1 MHCCIEAAE
10 EACKTAFAE
19 TCSYACCCCDRRL
32 FKHSVVEVTDSLYN
46 TLCEP
51 WATNVAGWVTRGG
64 SGHICHTCLGSIR
77 RDRCP
82 RFSVDN
88 GLGFPDI
95 PDELQGIPEL
105 SERLIARR
113 VPFLQLRRLPAG
125 QQHGLRGRICF
136 MPQCTFSVPQTSIC
150 FEPPHCYFGL
160 CVHSKQPLQDIQGR
174 TVASRELTL
183 VAPNNDSPTYTD
195 THSIAISLWGDLAK
209 TEWKVGQVL
218 LVLNAA
224 TRVFRTGSAVN
235 YSLTTRAIT
244 SIQTATEP
252 MARFT
257 DISSTNFAFQ

>member
-1 MHCCIEAAE
+1 DEGETDNEDVPGDVAHDHVQSSMHCCIEAAE

-77 RDRCP
+77 RNRCP

-136 MPQCTFSVPQTSIC
+136 
-150 FEPPHCYFGL
+150 
-160 CVHSKQPLQDIQGR
+160 
-174 TVASRELTL
+174 
-183 VAPNNDSPTYTD
+183 
-195 THSIAISLWGDLAK
+195 
-209 TEWKVGQVL
+209 
-218 LVLNAA
+218 
-224 TRVFRTGSAVN
+224 
-235 YSLTTRAIT
+235 
-244 SIQTATEP
+244 
-252 MARFT
+252 
-257 DISSTNFAFQ
+257 